1 MDIKIV
7 MHSVLDCHL
16 KPDLELLKNA
26 CKELSNEGKIV
37 NRPAF
42 EEFLRQVKTADDCIQ
57 KENECAEAAKKA
69 ATPEEKSAILAE
81 KKNQGALADQMLE
94 NALTTLAE
102 AGGMDAYHYNYD
114 LHFNRIVAGLMGST
128 CYMKDTFEQLQNKG
142 IRNIL
147 TIASVVEQN
156 GHHSTFGHSH
166 VTFQITGIPKALAMV
181 LNNEKEYCTSEKSA
195 RYTVMTDV
203 EPTQSALYDKWK
215 EIFVEE
221 ISKRYGDCRPFFDA
235 KGTKVEKLAQEN
247 ARYMLSVFTPTNMV
261 YTTSFR
267 QLNYLAHWFENEI
280 ANPKSNSFYL
290 EIKKDMQ
297 EFVDFVKDNG
307 LYSEFLEDN
316 KDRELSMFGTGILNE
331 ILSSSVYAVNY
342 DASLA
347 FFAQAERHRTINY
360 HINEFLY
367 EHLKPSFFVPP
378 ILKNSSDLVG
388 MWNEDIAKVSEYV
401 PQGRIVP
408 IIENGDTSD
417 FLLKAKERVCAQA
430 QWEIM
435 DNTRTTAQRLSRALG
450 KELVDGKQALDSGML
465 TLDFSKNH
473 NLLDSP
479 EKFEIEL
486 LNKGEILK
494 GIREKKEK
502 LDKLSEGARCTAGYK
517 CTAPCGFA
525 EGINLERK
533 I

>member
-26 CKELSNEGKIV
+26 CKELSNGGKIL
-37 NRPAF
+37 NKPAF

-57 KENECAEAAKKA
+57 KENEYAEAAKKA

-147 TIASVVEQN
+147 AIASVVEQN

-166 VTFQITGIPKALAMV
+166 VTLQITGIPKALAMV
-181 LNNEKEYCTSEKSA
+181 LNNESEYCTSEKSA

-247 ARYMLSVFTPTNMV
+247 ARYMLSVFTPTNMI

-267 QLNYLAHWFENEI
+267 QLDYVTHWLENEI
-280 ANPKSNSFYL
+280 ANPKSNSFYMP
-290 EIKKDMQ
+290 IKKDMQ
-297 EFVDFVKDNG
+297 EFVDFVRENG
-307 LYSEFLEDN
+307 LYSDFLEDH
-316 KDRELSMFGTGILNE
+316 KGRKLSLFGRGILRDHF
-331 ILSSSVYAVNY
+331 SSSDYSVGYAI
-342 DASLA
+342 SLA
-347 FFAQAERHRTINY
+347 GLAQEHRHRRLDY
-360 HINEFLY
+360 HIDEYLFENSN
-367 EHLKPSFFVPP
+367 PVFFVPP
-378 ILKNSSDLVG
+378 ILKSSSNLVG
-388 MWNEDIAKVSEYV
+388 IWKEDIAKVSECI
-401 PQGRIVP
+401 PQGRLAPV
-408 IIENGDTSD
+408 IETGNAAD
-417 FLLKAKERVCAQA
+417 FLLKADERVCAQA

-435 DNTRTTAQRLSRALG
+435 DKTRQMAKRFSNALG
-450 KELVDGKQALDSGML
+450 EELKAGKEIIYTGFLEEG
-465 TLDFSKNH
+465 
-473 NLLDSP
+473 LLSP
-479 EKFEIEL
+479 DEIEVAVL
-486 LNKGEILK
+486 DTNETLK
-494 GIREKKEK
+494 GIEEMKEK
-502 LDKLSEGARCTAGYK
+502 FDKLSVGARCTAGYK
-517 CTAPCGFA
+517 CTSPCGFA